1 MIIVKKELNL
11 FIIVKYAKNYIIAS
25 FIMGIILFFEQQF
38 FLPNIVNS
46 FIMIITGVISY
57 VLILIYLKDRFF
69 LSNIKKVKF

>member
-1 MIIVKKELNL
+1 
-11 FIIVKYAKNYIIAS
+11 
-25 FIMGIILFFEQQF
+25 MGIILFFEQQF

-57 VLILIYLKDRFF
+57 VLILIYLKDRF